1 MNKLKV
7 EYDIPK
13 QADIDTFFEVGKA
26 IEKALKPFGYKRGA
40 SGFNFKTRIRDLA
53 FDKKGE

>member
-1 MNKLKV
+1 MNKLKI

-13 QADIDTFFEVGKA
+13 QADTNTFFEVDEA
-26 IEKALKPFGYKRGA
+26 LEKALKPFGYKRWA
-40 SGFNFKTRIRDLA
+40 SGFNLNTRIRDLA